1 MSPAGEVREEER
13 QEREPAGSHV
23 DDEMEER
30 DVETRKSGDSGDELG
45 QRGEAT
51 MDAVASNSGNS
62 ETSPA
67 ERGEWFTGVS
77 VAERRRAL
85 ERNLL
90 AVGGATPPRPSEER
104 RLPAAGA
111 VGLPGLMQSSLTGR
125 RPEGEAP
132 RRYYMPRVH
141 TVEGAEEE
149 SHDMQEVLAGGT
161 SVQRPRQYIEQ
172 GASPIR
178 LPGMSGKSR
187 AGVARE
193 RAVLPEL
200 RTAIERRRQR
210 YVAEEEEEEDA
221 VAAWPSRSSPP
232 EVSEG
237 ESRHEDGAHSPE
249 RAS

>member
-1 MSPAGEVREEER
+1 MDPAREVREEER
-13 QEREPAGSHV
+13 QEREPADIHV

-30 DVETRKSGDSGDELG
+30 DVEARQSDGSDGELG
-45 QRGEAT
+45 QRGGAT
-51 MDAVASNSGNS
+51 VDAATTSAGNS
-62 ETSPA
+62 ETSPV
-67 ERGEWFTGVS
+67 ERAEWFTGVS

-104 RLPAAGA
+104 RVPAAGA

-141 TVEGAEEE
+141 TAEGAEEE
-149 SHDMQEVLAGGT
+149 PDDMQEVLAGGT
-161 SVQRPRQYIEQ
+161 SVQRPRQYVEQ
-172 GASPIR
+172 RASPIR

-200 RTAIERRRQR
+200 RTAIEQRRQR
-210 YVAEEEEEEDA
+210 YAEEEEEEA
-221 VAAWPSRSSPP
+221 VSPSRSSPP
-232 EVSEG
+232 AVSEG
-237 ESRHEDGAHSPE
+237 ESRPEDGAHSPE